1 MRFAILQKEF
11 SADRQSVKLFLDQV
25 LKAEQMK
32 TDRLEII
39 LFIFLLE
46 ISSFE
51 ERYKNLIF

>member
-39 LFIFLLE
+39 LFIFLRE

>member
-1 MRFAILQKEF
+1 MRFVILQKVF

-32 TDRLEII
+32 TDRLELI
-39 LFIFLLE
+39 LFIFLWE